1 MCVTLIIINNNFSI
15 HRWFFFL
22 AIQYVFMH
30 VLCFFLTN
38 DEECSVSVGS
48 FINMYEYF
56 MFNVQLSLICW
67 SLSWEDLGL
76 HRPTKSSQQ
85 RNTIHMFTTA
95 WLFRYDEVIRLKTT
109 TKTEISIFVGAQWV
123 TGAVGVED
131 VNCSLFEQR
140 LLYSRLNIDGTPGS
154 FQDISILPSSPS
166 CLLCLIFSPSSLPVR
181 LSFPPC
187 VETVPRLL
195 ESVTDSSPRKLPSF
209 SFFFFLPPPV
219 FHTHPPLTHAHFTC
233 QICAPPLNRNCY
245 IQIWCSLP
253 RCLYWNGWTQPSWGH
268 FLFPVPRCF
277 ITKGHNCWCIM
288 LQFKLDKKEWGW
300 KSRSC

>member
-1 MCVTLIIINNNFSI
+1 
-15 HRWFFFL
+15 
-22 AIQYVFMH
+22 MH
-30 VLCFFLTN
+30 VLCFFFTN

-85 RNTIHMFTTA
+85 RNSIHMFTTA

-209 SFFFFLPPPV
+209 SFFFFCPLLFFTPTLHTLTHILPVKSV
-219 FHTHPPLTHAHFTC
+219 FHRWIGTVIYKFGAAYRGVCIETGEHSRPGDISYF
-233 QICAPPLNRNCY
+233 Q
-245 IQIWCSLP
+245 
-253 RCLYWNGWTQPSWGH
+253 
-268 FLFPVPRCF
+268 FPDALSQRD
-277 ITKGHNCWCIM
+277 ITA
-288 LQFKLDKKEWGW
+288 DA
-300 KSRSC
+300 